1 MDLSRLR
8 NINVDLDEL
17 RNLDFNNIGT
27 APLWVKGVLLVIL
40 FCAILGAG
48 YYFDT
53 SAQLESIRQLQA
65 QEKTLRIQFIGK
77 ARRAAH
83 LAEYE
88 KQLAEM
94 RHSFGKMLQQLPNKT
109 EIPGLL
115 LDISQTAIS
124 SGLMLEVFQPEP
136 EKKEGFYAIKPIKI
150 KARGTFQEIFRFV
163 RDVAL
168 LPRIVTLDDISLT
181 PVGKNS
187 SQLMLDVT
195 ARTYRYLPN
204 QGGNGR

>member
-1 MDLSRLR
+1 MDLSRFR
-8 NINVDLDEL
+8 NINIDLDEL

-27 APLWVKGVLLVIL
+27 APLWVKGFLLVIL
-40 FCAILGAG
+40 FCAIIGAG

-53 SAQLESIRQLQA
+53 SAQLERIKQLQA

-83 LAEYE
+83 LAAYE

-124 SGLMLEVFQPEP
+124 SGLTLEVFQPEP

-150 KARGTFQEIFRFV
+150 KAQGTFQEIFRFV

-168 LPRIVTLDDISLT
+168 LPRIVTLDDISLR

-187 SQLMLDVT
+187 NQLMLDVT

-204 QGGNGR
+204 QGRNGR